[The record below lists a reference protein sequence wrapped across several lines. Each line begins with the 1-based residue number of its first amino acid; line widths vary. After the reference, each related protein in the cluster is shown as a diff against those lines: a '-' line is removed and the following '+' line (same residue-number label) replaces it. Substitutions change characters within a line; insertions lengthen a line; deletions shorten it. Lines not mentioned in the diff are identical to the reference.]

1 VDLDQDQQAG
11 AALGRASVLTP
22 ARRERV
28 ALATLTTVFFAATYF
43 GVGWTV
49 NASRARTLLTALDAR
64 IPFIAGSIWIYLA
77 LFPAAFLPLFVVRC
91 PRLFRRT
98 IAAYLFAVAVSV
110 AIFASLPVTSAGLR
124 VDPDSLDTSH
134 FAPWAVSL
142 LYRVDPPYNL
152 FPSLHLSIAVLAGL
166 SAGKASRRVGAA
178 VLFAT
183 AFIAA
188 SICTVKQHFL
198 LDAVGGVLVAAA
210 AYAIALK
217 KYEPREGVDPAYG
230 RRGLA
235 AFSVCTVS
243 AYAGLYAIFLAG
255 R

>member
-1 VDLDQDQQAG
+1 
-11 AALGRASVLTP
+11 
-22 ARRERV
+22 
-28 ALATLTTVFFAATYF
+28 
-43 GVGWTV
+43 VGWSV
-49 NASRARTLLTALDAR
+49 GASRARTLSTPLDAR

-91 PRLFRRT
+91 RYLFRRT

-124 VDPDSLDTSH
+124 VDAASLDTKQ

-152 FPSLHLSIAVLAGL
+152 FPSLHLSIALLAGL
-166 SAGKASRRVGAA
+166 SAWKASRRVGAA
-178 VLFAT
+178 VIAGT

-198 LDAVGGVLVAAA
+198 LDAAGGVVVAAA
-210 AYAIALK
+210 AYALTLHA
-217 KYEPREGVDPAYG
+217 YEPDEGVDTAYG
-230 RRGLA
+230 RRGLT
-235 AFSVCTVS
+235 AFSACALC
-243 AYAGLYAIFLAG
+243 AYAGLYTIFVVS